1 MTAKARNKVVRPYPP
16 DFVSAA
22 TLAYR
27 LDCSASVIPEYV
39 RRGIL
44 PPSKSIG
51 GLVRWYWPD
60 VEQHLL
66 DRGAGEST
74 DEFLQALRQ
83 SE

>member
-1 MTAKARNKVVRPYPP
+1 MTAKARDKVVRPYPP
-16 DFVSAA
+16 DFVSAS

-39 RRGIL
+39 RRSIL
-44 PPSKSIG
+44 PPSKTIG
-51 GLVRWYWPD
+51 GLVRWYWPE

-66 DRGAGEST
+66 QGGRQENI

-83 SE
+83 TK